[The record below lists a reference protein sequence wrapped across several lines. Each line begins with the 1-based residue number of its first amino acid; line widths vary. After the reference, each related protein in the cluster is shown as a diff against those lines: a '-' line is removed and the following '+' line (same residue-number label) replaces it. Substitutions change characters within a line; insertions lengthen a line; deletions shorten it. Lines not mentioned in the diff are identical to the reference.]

1 MNFRVEHI
9 EREVSLFMIDIHFW
23 QDIDIENKVCLAYSS
38 IVNGHQRVDDGAREC
53 S

>member
-9 EREVSLFMIDIHFW
+9 EREVSLFMIDIHLW
-23 QDIDIENKVCLAYSS
+23 QDIENKVCVAYSL